1 MFEDGA
7 VGQRQELPIGK
18 KIPLSTGYAKRIAK
32 RQKIFDLTTYERLRV
47 VTSAL
52 RRLVNDGRK
61 VEIRLG
67 PNAILSNRQLAKML
81 PWV

>member
-1 MFEDGA
+1 M
-7 VGQRQELPIGK
+7 
-18 KIPLSTGYAKRIAK
+18 GYAKRSAN

-47 VTSAL
+47 VTTEL
-52 RRLVNDGRK
+52 RRLVSEGRK
-61 VEIRLG
+61 VEIRLS